1 MVSENAVKQFNEKGF
16 TLVEKLFSQDEVDNY
31 RSHYMKL
38 RKEDSY
44 EGDFAGV
51 DLGEY
56 DPLKKYPRMIHM
68 HRWDETSLN
77 WLTDK
82 RLDACMTAF
91 LGQSPFAVQTML
103 YFKPPGARG
112 QALHQD
118 NYYLQVQ
125 PGTCL
130 AAWLALDD
138 CDEENGCLRVVPN
151 THDIPELCPEQ
162 ADTSQSFTDV
172 TVPVPEGLPSEAMVM
187 KAGDVLFFNG
197 QLIHGSFPN
206 DSESRFRRSL
216 IGHYIVGE
224 AEKVA
229 EFYHPVLKMNGEE
242 VQLGVSER
250 GGECGVWTEEDNTTV
265 VKQVQVAS

>member
-1 MVSENAVKQFNEKGF
+1 MHQASNTQEFNTKGY
-16 TLVEKLFSQDEVDNY
+16 TLVKNLFNKQEVNHYKD
-31 RSHYMKL
+31 HYMKL
-38 RKEDSY
+38 RQEGNY

-51 DLGEY
+51 ALNDY

-77 WLTDK
+77 WLTDP
-82 RLDACMTAF
+82 RLDKCMTAI
-91 LGQSPFAVQTML
+91 LGESPFAVQTML
-103 YFKPPGARG
+103 YFKPPGSRG

-151 THDIPELCPEQ
+151 THNIPELCPEQ

-172 TVPVPEGLPSEAMVM
+172 TVPLADGMTSEPIIM

-206 DSESRFRRSL
+206 SSQNKFRRSL
-216 IGHYIVGE
+216 IGHYIVAE
-224 AEKVA
+224 AQKVA
-229 EFYHPVLKMNGEE
+229 EFYHPVLRMDKSE
-242 VQLGVSER
+242 VHLDTSER
-250 GGECGVWTEEDNTTV
+250 GGECGVWVEKEGQPSV
-265 VKQVQVAS
+265 EQVQS